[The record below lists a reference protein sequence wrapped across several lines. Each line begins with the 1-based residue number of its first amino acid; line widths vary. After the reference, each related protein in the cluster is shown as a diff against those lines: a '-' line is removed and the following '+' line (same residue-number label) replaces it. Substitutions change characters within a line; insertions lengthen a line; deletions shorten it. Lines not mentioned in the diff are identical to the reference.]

1 MKSYTQFK
9 GIVWAAVIGFG
20 LFCYS
25 GLWTPAEAIT
35 INTSIVLVPTPNP
48 GQVGVLETLTATV
61 TPASGTTDPT
71 GSVDFL
77 NETTGTDLGSVP
89 VTSCLSPLVCS
100 IATTTFLPGAD
111 GPFSFRATFTDP
123 TGVFQPSS
131 ISGVSLTI
139 NPAAVPGPIAGAGL
153 PGLIFASGGLLGW
166 WRRRKKIA

>member
-1 MKSYTQFK
+1 
-9 GIVWAAVIGFG
+9 IVWAAVIGFG

-25 GLWTPAEAIT
+25 GLWTPAEAIF
-35 INTSIVLVPTPNP
+35 IDTSIVLVPTPNP
-48 GQVGVLETLTATV
+48 GQVGVIETLTATV
-61 TPASGTTDPT
+61 TPDPATNPGGFDPT

-77 NETTGTDLGSVP
+77 NQTTGTDLGSVP

-111 GPFSFRATFTDP
+111 GPFNFKATFLDP
-123 TGVFQPSS
+123 TGVFRPSS

-139 NPAAVPGPIAGAGL
+139 NPAAVPVPIAGAGL